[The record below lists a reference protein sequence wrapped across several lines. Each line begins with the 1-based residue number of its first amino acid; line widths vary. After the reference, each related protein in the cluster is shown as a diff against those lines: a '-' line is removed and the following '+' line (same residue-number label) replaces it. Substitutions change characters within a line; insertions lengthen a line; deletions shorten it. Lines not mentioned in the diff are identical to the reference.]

1 MKAAGSIAAPAAA
14 PSRLAGADLGL
25 YVVTVLVWG
34 TSWIAMKGQLGAVSP
49 EVSTFWRFLLAAP
62 LMWLWAALKGER
74 LAWPLAD
81 HLRFAASG
89 AFLFSLNLMLF
100 LYAANYLASGLL
112 AVVFSLLSIL
122 NLLMGALALGQ
133 PVEGRVAAGGL
144 LGVLGV
150 ALLYWPEF
158 SRAGLGGGALIGL
171 SLALCGTLSF
181 CLGNLAATMAQRRG
195 VPMLAATAW
204 GMTYGVAVLGLIAL
218 VRGQA
223 FAVEWTARYLGAT
236 VYLALFASVVA
247 FASYLTLL
255 RRIGA
260 ARAGYATV
268 LFPVVALTVST
279 LVEGYRWTL
288 PAALGAALALAGN
301 VLVLRRR

>member
-1 MKAAGSIAAPAAA
+1 MKTGASVNAPT
-14 PSRLAGADLGL
+14 RLAGADLGL
-25 YVVTVLVWG
+25 YAVTVLVWG

-62 LMWLWAALKGER
+62 LMWLWAALRGER
-74 LAWPLAD
+74 LAWPAAD

-89 AFLFSLNLMLF
+89 AFLFSLNLTLF
-100 LYAANYLASGLL
+100 LYGALYLPSGLL
-112 AVVFSLLSIL
+112 AVVFSLVSVV
-122 NLLMGALALGQ
+122 NLLFGALFLGQ
-133 PVEGRVAAGGL
+133 PVERRVAAGGL
-144 LGVLGV
+144 LGVAGV
-150 ALLYWPEF
+150 ALLYWPELA
-158 SRAGLGGGALIGL
+158 RAGFDRGALTGL
-171 SLALCGTLSF
+171 AFALAGTLSF
-181 CLGNLAATMAQRRG
+181 CLGNLAATLAQRRG

-204 GMTYGVAVLGLIAL
+204 GMTYGVAVLAAVAL
-218 VRGQA
+218 ARGQA
-223 FAVEWTARYLGAT
+223 FAVEWTPRYLGAT
-236 VYLALFASVVA
+236 LYLALFASVVA

-288 PAALGAALALAGN
+288 PAMLGAALALAGN

>member
-1 MKAAGSIAAPAAA
+1 MSTPASAV
-14 PSRLAGADLGL
+14 PSGRLAGADLGL
-25 YVVTVLVWG
+25 YAVTVLVWG
-34 TSWIAMKGQLGAVSP
+34 TSWIAMKGQLGAVAP
-49 EVSTFWRFLLAAP
+49 EVSTFWRFLVAAP
-62 LMWLWAALKGER
+62 LMWLWAALRGER

-100 LYAANYLASGLL
+100 LYGALYLPSGLL
-112 AVVFSLLSIL
+112 AVVFSLVSIV
-122 NLLMGALALGQ
+122 NLLMGALVLGQ
-133 PVEGRVAAGGL
+133 PVERRVAMGGL
-144 LGVLGV
+144 LGAAGV

-158 SRAGLGGGALIGL
+158 ARAGFDRGALAGLG
-171 SLALCGTLSF
+171 LALCGTLSF
-181 CLGNLAATMAQRRG
+181 CLGNLAATLTQRRG

-204 GMTYGVAVLGLIAL
+204 GMTYGVAVLGAVAL
-218 VRGQA
+218 VRGQP
-223 FAVEWTARYLGAT
+223 FAAEWTPRYLGAT
-236 VYLALFASVVA
+236 LYLALFASVAA